1 MTNMRTL
8 RTLRTILRR
17 LLFQRTLLF
26 NLLRTLLFQVSEGAS
41 GQQALPQSTSRH
53 SNMSSVADVTESWE
67 FRSALEAPIAT
78 LESLDEIDRQVK
90 NVFSFFK
97 PQNRTN
103 WIFYCG
109 LKWKVAEKNCSS
121 MWFTFFRNM
130 NFYRFFFH
138 FSIFRFLSFFPF
150 PILMNFSNFVMLTI
164 FFNVFSFWT
173 IFYFVQLFTFDQ
185 F

>member
-8 RTLRTILRR
+8 RTLRTILKR
-17 LLFQRTLLF
+17 LLIKRTLLF

-90 NVFSFFK
+90 KSLLFFQTTK
-97 PQNRTN
+97 QNKLN
-103 WIFYCG
+103 FLLWFEVKIV
-109 LKWKVAEKNCSS
+109 VACDL
-121 MWFTFFRNM
+121 
-130 NFYRFFFH
+130 H
-138 FSIFRFLSFFPF
+138 FS
-150 PILMNFSNFVMLTI
+150 TI
-164 FFNVFSFWT
+164 
-173 IFYFVQLFTFDQ
+173 
-185 F
+185 

>member
-1 MTNMRTL
+1 MINMRTL

-17 LLFQRTLLF
+17 LLIQRTLLF

-90 NVFSFFK
+90 KCLLFFQTTK
-97 PQNRTN
+97 QNKLN
-103 WIFYCG
+103 FLLWFEVKIV
-109 LKWKVAEKNCSS
+109 VACDL
-121 MWFTFFRNM
+121 
-130 NFYRFFFH
+130 H
-138 FSIFRFLSFFPF
+138 FS
-150 PILMNFSNFVMLTI
+150 TI
-164 FFNVFSFWT
+164 
-173 IFYFVQLFTFDQ
+173 
-185 F
+185 

>member
-17 LLFQRTLLF
+17 LLIQRTLLF

-90 NVFSFFK
+90 KMSSLFSNHK
-97 PQNRTN
+97 TEQT
-103 WIFYCG
+103 
-109 LKWKVAEKNCSS
+109 E
-121 MWFTFFRNM
+121 
-130 NFYRFFFH
+130 
-138 FSIFRFLSFFPF
+138 FSI
-150 PILMNFSNFVMLTI
+150 V
-164 FFNVFSFWT
+164 V
-173 IFYFVQLFTFDQ
+173 
-185 F
+185 

>member
-17 LLFQRTLLF
+17 LLIQRTLLF

-90 NVFSFFK
+90 KCLLFFQTTK
-97 PQNRTN
+97 QNKLN
-103 WIFYCG
+103 FLLWFEVKIV
-109 LKWKVAEKNCSS
+109 VACDL
-121 MWFTFFRNM
+121 
-130 NFYRFFFH
+130 H
-138 FSIFRFLSFFPF
+138 FS
-150 PILMNFSNFVMLTI
+150 TI
-164 FFNVFSFWT
+164 
-173 IFYFVQLFTFDQ
+173 
-185 F
+185 

>member
-17 LLFQRTLLF
+17 LLIQRTLLF

-90 NVFSFFK
+90 KCLLFFQTTK
-97 PQNRTN
+97 QNKLN
-103 WIFYCG
+103 FLLWFEVKIV
-109 LKWKVAEKNCSS
+109 VACDL
-121 MWFTFFRNM
+121 
-130 NFYRFFFH
+130 H
-138 FSIFRFLSFFPF
+138 FS
-150 PILMNFSNFVMLTI
+150 T
-164 FFNVFSFWT
+164 T
-173 IFYFVQLFTFDQ
+173 
-185 F
+185 